1 MQGKLILVGASGAI
15 GTATLE
21 VARRDG
27 LDVLP
32 TYRTRVLPG
41 GVCFTLETDS
51 LDVLNIEAG
60 DALIVFAAFS
70 DQEWVRANPLQAYAL
85 NVTATARLAREA
97 RRKKARF
104 IFLSSE
110 AVFGESQDAGWTEA
124 SLPCP
129 VTEYG
134 RQKYEMEKILQA
146 ISGTC
151 IVRTGW
157 NVSLRLADRCV
168 VRNTYEALLG
178 KSARL
183 AKDNVLSLTDVNDTA
198 TLLIWVAMERA
209 AGIIHAVSGVP
220 TTRTAMA
227 DEIIRNSA
235 KRRNMGYVETR
246 FADLT
251 FNEPKTPC
259 AWLTTTHDVF
269 RRISAFILPP
279 EIISRKVRMLDAEL
293 GE

>member
-1 MQGKLILVGASGAI
+1 MKGKLILVGASGAI
-15 GTATLE
+15 GAATLE
-21 VARRDG
+21 VARRNG
-27 LDVLP
+27 LNVLP
-32 TYRTRVLPG
+32 TYQTRVLPE
-41 GVCFTLETDS
+41 GVCFKLEADS
-51 LDVLNIEAG
+51 PDLLNIEAG
-60 DALIVFAAFS
+60 DVLIVFAAFS
-70 DQEWVRANPLQAYAL
+70 DQEWVRSHPLQAYAL

-124 SLPCP
+124 SPPCP

-134 RQKYEMEKILQA
+134 RQKYEMERILQA
-146 ISGTC
+146 MSGTC

-168 VRNTYEALLG
+168 VRSTYEALLG

-183 AKDNVLSLTDVNDTA
+183 AKDNVFSLTDVNDTA
-198 TLLIWVAMERA
+198 TLLIQVAMERA
-209 AGIIHAVSGVP
+209 TGIIHAVSGVP

-227 DEIIRNSA
+227 DEIIRNSV
-235 KRRNMGYVETR
+235 KRRDMGYEETQ
-246 FADLT
+246 FADLA
-251 FNEPKTPC
+251 FKEPKTAC
-259 AWLTTTHDVF
+259 AWLTVTHDVF
-269 RRISAFILPP
+269 RRIPAFILPP
-279 EIISRKVRMLDAEL
+279 EIIARKVRMLDAEL